1 MVARS
6 NPWEKKMDKV
16 KKILINIAGTLAF
29 PVIVFVEKY
38 IKFLSSDKAASEKF
52 WELEKKIKK
61 DQKNPGVILEL
72 RKSDV
77 PWDLAALIKK
87 KVIKIDDISE
97 FSEDLQ
103 EAVKLIIYGRED

>member
-1 MVARS
+1 MYEVSKSDWKLFR
-6 NPWEKKMDKV
+6 EKIGGWQERYMER
-16 KKILINIAGTLAF
+16 L
-29 PVIVFVEKY
+29 VEKY

-52 WELEKKIKK
+52 WKLEKKIRK
-61 DQKNPGVILEL
+61 DKKNPGVLIEL

-103 EAVKLIIYGRED
+103 EAVKLIIYGREE

>member
-1 MVARS
+1 MYEVSKSDWKLFR
-6 NPWEKKMDKV
+6 
-16 KKILINIAGTLAF
+16 KKIGGWQERYMERL
-29 PVIVFVEKY
+29 VEKY

-52 WELEKKIKK
+52 WELEKKIRK
-61 DQKNPGVILEL
+61 DKKNPGVLIEL

-103 EAVKLIIYGRED
+103 EAVKLIIYGREE

>member
-1 MVARS
+1 MYEVSKSDWKLFR
-6 NPWEKKMDKV
+6 EKIGGWQERYMER
-16 KKILINIAGTLAF
+16 L
-29 PVIVFVEKY
+29 VEKY

-52 WELEKKIKK
+52 WELEKKIRK
-61 DQKNPGVILEL
+61 DQKNLGVILEL

-77 PWDLAALIKK
+77 LWDLAALIKK

-103 EAVKLIIYGRED
+103 EAVKLIVYGREE

>member
-1 MVARS
+1 MYEVSKSDWKLFR
-6 NPWEKKMDKV
+6 EKIGGWQERYMER
-16 KKILINIAGTLAF
+16 L
-29 PVIVFVEKY
+29 VEKY

-77 PWDLAALIKK
+77 PWDLATLIKK

-103 EAVKLIIYGRED
+103 EAVRLIIYGRDN

>member
-1 MVARS
+1 MER
-6 NPWEKKMDKV
+6 
-16 KKILINIAGTLAF
+16 L
-29 PVIVFVEKY
+29 VEKY

-52 WELEKKIKK
+52 WELEKKIRK
-61 DQKNPGVILEL
+61 DKKNPGVLIEL

-103 EAVKLIIYGRED
+103 EAVKLIIYGREE

>member
-1 MVARS
+1 MYEVSKSDWKLFR
-6 NPWEKKMDKV
+6 EKIGGWQERYMER
-16 KKILINIAGTLAF
+16 L
-29 PVIVFVEKY
+29 VEKY

-103 EAVKLIIYGRED
+103 DAVKLIIYGRED

>member
-1 MVARS
+1 MYEVSKSDWKLFR
-6 NPWEKKMDKV
+6 EKIGGWQERYMER
-16 KKILINIAGTLAF
+16 L
-29 PVIVFVEKY
+29 VEKY

-52 WELEKKIKK
+52 WKLEKKIKK

-103 EAVKLIIYGRED
+103 ETVKLIIYGREE

>member
-1 MVARS
+1 MYEVSKSDWKLFR
-6 NPWEKKMDKV
+6 EKIGGWQERYMER
-16 KKILINIAGTLAF
+16 L
-29 PVIVFVEKY
+29 VEKY

-103 EAVKLIIYGRED
+103 DAVNLIIYGRED

>member
-1 MVARS
+1 MYEVSKSDWKLFREKVGEWQERYMECLVA
-6 NPWEKKMDKV
+6 
-16 KKILINIAGTLAF
+16 
-29 PVIVFVEKY
+29 KY

-52 WELEKKIKK
+52 WELEKKIRK

-103 EAVKLIIYGRED
+103 ENVRLIIYGRDN